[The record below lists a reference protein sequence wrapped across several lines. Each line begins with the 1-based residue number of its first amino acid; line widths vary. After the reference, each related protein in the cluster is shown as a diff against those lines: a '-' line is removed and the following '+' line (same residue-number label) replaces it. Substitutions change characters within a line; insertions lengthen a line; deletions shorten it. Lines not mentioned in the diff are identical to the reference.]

1 MENQCALPGLF
12 WGKRN
17 MKEKEQR
24 ASKIQKMTAVKEN
37 ADLVE
42 ALGCFAVCFNGT
54 KILSANSLE
63 EILSSP

>member
-1 MENQCALPGLF
+1 
-12 WGKRN
+12 